1 MTDVAD
7 IAVIGAGPAGSA
19 AAIELVRAGAS
30 VLLLEKAEF
39 PRHKVCGEF
48 LSPEGAV
55 ALLELGAGDLL
66 ERAARMDA
74 GVVVT
79 PSGSRL
85 EFRFPT
91 PAYGLSRARMDY
103 GLAQQ
108 AVRLGAQLV
117 TRAEVASLDPLRCR
131 DGRRFEARV
140 VLLACGRHSLLNPAP
155 SNRRAWY
162 GFKVHL
168 RGDWPP
174 RLDLH
179 FFPGGYL
186 GVAPIEEGLINACA
200 LVEKKLLKQA
210 QALVERTVHA
220 EQVGDYLFTG
230 PLHPGRQSFCILNS
244 AFCIPAGDVAAFTDP
259 FTGDGISLALCS
271 GRLAAEHLLRLLEGS
286 PAEKVAARYTRDL
299 RRLCGRQLSVSR
311 LLRAGLARP
320 WIEAPA
326 SRLLASTPSLRR
338 LVFRLT
344 RG

>member
-1 MTDVAD
+1 MNDVA
-7 IAVIGAGPAGSA
+7 IIGAGPAGSA
-19 AAIELVRAGAS
+19 AAIELARAGAR
-30 VLLLEKAEF
+30 VLILEKAEF

-48 LSPEGAV
+48 LSPEGAA
-55 ALLELGAGDLL
+55 ALRELGAGDLL
-66 ERAARMDA
+66 DGAARMDT

-79 PSGSRL
+79 PSGRRL
-85 EFRFPT
+85 EFQFPT
-91 PAYGLSRARMDY
+91 PAYGLSRARLDD
-103 GLAQQ
+103 GLAQH
-108 AVRLGAQLV
+108 AVGLGATLV
-117 TRAEVASLDPLRCR
+117 TRAEVGSLDPLRCR
-131 DGRRFEARV
+131 DGREFQARV

-155 SNRRAWY
+155 ANRRAWY

-186 GVAPIEEGLINACA
+186 GVAPIEDGLINACA
-200 LVEKKLLKQA
+200 LVEKKLLQEA
-210 QALVERTVHA
+210 QALVERTVSA
-220 EQVGDYLFTG
+220 EQVGEYLFTG
-230 PLHPGRQSFCILNS
+230 PLHPGWRSFRNPHS
-244 AFCIPAGDVAAFTDP
+244 VFRSGDAAAFTDP
-259 FTGDGISLALCS
+259 FTGDGISLALGS
-271 GRLAAEHLLRLLEGS
+271 GRLAAQHLLKLLEGA

-299 RRLCGRQLSVSR
+299 RRLCGRQMSASR

-326 SRLLASTPSLRR
+326 SRLLASTPALRR

>member
-1 MTDVAD
+1 MTDVA
-7 IAVIGAGPAGSA
+7 IIGAGPAGSA
-19 AAIELVRAGAS
+19 AAIELARAGAR
-30 VLLLEKAEF
+30 VLMLEKAEF
-39 PRHKVCGEF
+39 PRPKVCGEF
-48 LSPEGAV
+48 LSPEGVV
-55 ALLELGAGDLL
+55 ALRELGVAHLL
-66 ERAARMDA
+66 EGAARMDT

-79 PSGSRL
+79 PSGKRL

-91 PAYGLSRARMDY
+91 PAYGLSRARMDH
-103 GLAQQ
+103 GLADQ
-108 AVRLGAQLV
+108 AVRLGADLV
-117 TRAEVASLDPLRCR
+117 TRAEIASLDPLRCR
-131 DGRRFEARV
+131 DGRQFQARV

-155 SNRRAWY
+155 ANGRAWY

-168 RGDWPP
+168 RSAWPS

-186 GVAPIEEGLINACA
+186 GIAPIEDGLINACA
-200 LVEKKLLKQA
+200 LVEKNLLKQA
-210 QALVERTVHA
+210 QLLVDRTVRGQ
-220 EQVGDYLFTG
+220 QVGDYLFTG

-244 AFCIPAGDVAAFTDP
+244 AFCIPAGDAAAFTDP
-259 FTGDGISLALCS
+259 FTGDGISLALRS
-271 GRLAAEHLLRLLEGS
+271 GRLAAEHLLRLLEGAT
-286 PAEKVAARYTRDL
+286 AEKVAARYTRDL
-299 RRLCGRQLSVSR
+299 RRLCGRQMSASR